1 MMFRKI
7 QNEMNMKVL
16 FFFLCMLI
24 AQLSSAQTAQ
34 CDTIQEGTLKFV
46 KCDGRIWILGTE
58 KIKGKSHR
66 NIHFD
71 DQREKYSYIVQ
82 SVLRSV
88 FSQDR
93 IEKIMPFSLR
103 CAIRYDTVDK
113 KIIQIV
119 YYWDSKKE
127 LPLTLLE
134 LSELESKIRS
144 TPELISVEVSGEI
157 MDYPF
162 SLGLPFRFEWWYK

>member
-1 MMFRKI
+1 MKI
-7 QNEMNMKVL
+7 RVL

-24 AQLSSAQTAQ
+24 AQLSSAQAVQ

-46 KCDGRIWILGTE
+46 KCKDRIWILGTE
-58 KIKGKSHR
+58 KETGKSHR
-66 NIHFD
+66 NIYFD
-71 DQREKYSYIVQ
+71 EQREKYSYIVQ